1 MEDVALAAGTFDSA
15 VAATSMHWVDLA
27 VALPRLHDALA
38 EHGLLAVW
46 RTVFGD
52 PRVETDFRRQVTAIV
67 ARREE
72 GVRVESILDPRP
84 SVAELEAGRFF
95 GHLGTWQWPWHID
108 LTPGQVGRLFGTFS
122 DWSPH
127 EVDAVV
133 AAAAQVGPVVR
144 EHYVTILH
152 VLRRV

>member
-1 MEDVALAAGTFDSA
+1 MWSPSNPAQVCGSSSC
-15 VAATSMHWVDLA
+15 ATIPASGCS
-27 VALPRLHDALA
+27 
-38 EHGLLAVW
+38 EGGW
-46 RTVFGD
+46 R
-52 PRVETDFRRQVTAIV
+52 
-67 ARREE
+67 
-72 GVRVESILDPRP
+72 
-84 SVAELEAGRFF
+84 
-95 GHLGTWQWPWHID
+95 TWQWPWHID